1 MFFIKSGLNEE
12 LVTPPVKP
20 RKNEH
25 YTRKACTLMNTT
37 LEKPVLSES
46 QK

>member
-25 YTRKACTLMNTT
+25 HTRKACTNEHHTRKACT
-37 LEKPVLSES
+37 F
-46 QK
+46 